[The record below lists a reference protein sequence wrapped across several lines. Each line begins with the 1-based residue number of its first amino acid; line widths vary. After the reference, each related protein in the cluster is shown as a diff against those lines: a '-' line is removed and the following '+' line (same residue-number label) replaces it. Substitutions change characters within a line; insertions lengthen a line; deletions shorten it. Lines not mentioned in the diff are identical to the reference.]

1 MSNTKNR
8 KKLLWGM
15 RMMMRD
21 IKLSHGW
28 HEPYRSYMRVYRK
41 DHGDPVI
48 RIAIRR
54 LPKQE
59 VEA

>member
-1 MSNTKNR
+1 
-8 KKLLWGM
+8 
-15 RMMMRD
+15 MMMRD
-21 IKLSHGW
+21 IKLIHGW

-54 LPKQE
+54 LPKK

>member
-1 MSNTKNR
+1 MNNTKKR
-8 KKLLWGM
+8 RKLLWGM

-21 IKLSHGW
+21 IKLIHGW
-28 HEPYRSYMRVYRK
+28 HDPYRSYMRVYRK
-41 DHGDPVI
+41 NHGDPVI

-54 LPKQE
+54 LPRK